1 MKISPLRDPQ
11 DFQLETFERFRK
23 VRELKGENIF
33 PALLITSV
41 EQLII
46 KKCFSFAFEVFFG
59 VLFDVGENLGLQ
71 VNEET
76 KLAISEFTV
85 SMQSKRLAVFRE
97 LQKKQEFFEVVN
109 GLGRIMMKEN
119 DLKTV
124 ENAQNVFAELNVD
137 VFICE
142 SFWERNS
149 RRTESVYVNLNVL
162 RKGKLFYLM
171 LETEDFMDQ
180 EAIEIE
186 ENQRIFEL
194 NEIERKKRE
203 KNQRKEEKRENR
215 RRNEGILMRDEEVYR
230 FQYLKKE
237 RTLAENEYFSMDS
250 HEFAGRN
257 FIINEMEDYRNFI
270 MVLEKEAKIMIEFQ
284 KKEIKKQKNVQRCLN
299 REEKIAKEFFS
310 KNLKKCE
317 KVKKMLEKEEK
328 IGRRVCMYL
337 TGFQE
342 RLSRDMQKEEKIV
355 RTIEIST
362 RDTCSA
368 SQKHLTFNEKAVKMF
383 NREELRIST
392 SSYES
397 LEQEERFARKAEYYQ
412 KLESKAELEKKNA
425 EDKYLSA
432 LKRIEL
438 QKIAEKHRQSKE
450 KQLRMEREV
459 RRKEEQKKY
468 ELDAEGQLS
477 PRGSEESPEPPI
489 SEESLIHES
498 KIIEAMVLICG
509 SYFCNTCY
517 RMLKRSSLFLK
528 CSDCCSSAFK
538 SSNIKTKSKSEEYTR
553 HKIPAGSVCVG
564 CNNIITRGE
573 IVMCLCCYI
582 RVEFLQDYTPT
593 SCSSCMDAEKVDW
606 VDTYVGSKFELIPCG
621 FCSRLV
627 NYCYVIEI
635 CTSCHDQICLHCLR
649 KNHFLGTSVCN
660 ECHSRR
666 SVNPYRK
673 LPKSS

>member
-1 MKISPLRDPQ
+1 LSTDIFIKESESLNLRTQKAMENQEKDSQQFSLKLNKTKLQEIQILGSLDAFQIKLNQTLSSNQQNSLKALENFEKQFQTYKNSQTSISSESLK
-11 DFQLETFERFRK
+11 QLNSQESETLHFLENQSNFSK
-23 VRELKGENIF
+23 SQKNHLKEELNQSKSFIKSSKNHEKSLKASLNSSES
-33 PALLITSV
+33 LSLCLVESLITVSDSTIKNLL
-41 EQLII
+41 ENDSSSRFFQKASKTQESKTIQKLSSLEKFSKDFNSACKDHQSLQIAGLLKEFRFII
-46 KKCFSFAFEVFFG
+46 K
-59 VLFDVGENLGLQ
+59 
-71 VNEET
+71 T
-76 KLAISEFTV
+76 K
-85 SMQSKRLAVFRE
+85 
-97 LQKKQEFFEVVN
+97 
-109 GLGRIMMKEN
+109 
-119 DLKTV
+119 
-124 ENAQNVFAELNVD
+124 
-137 VFICE
+137 
-142 SFWERNS
+142 
-149 RRTESVYVNLNVL
+149 
-162 RKGKLFYLM
+162 
-171 LETEDFMDQ
+171 
-180 EAIEIE
+180 
-186 ENQRIFEL
+186 
-194 NEIERKKRE
+194 
-203 KNQRKEEKRENR
+203 
-215 RRNEGILMRDEEVYR
+215 
-230 FQYLKKE
+230 
-237 RTLAENEYFSMDS
+237 
-250 HEFAGRN
+250 
-257 FIINEMEDYRNFI
+257 
-270 MVLEKEAKIMIEFQ
+270 
-284 KKEIKKQKNVQRCLN
+284 KKEI
-299 REEKIAKEFFS
+299 AYS
-310 KNLKKCE
+310 
-317 KVKKMLEKEEK
+317 EKETQ
-328 IGRRVCMYL
+328 L
-337 TGFQE
+337 
-342 RLSRDMQKEEKIV
+342 LS
-355 RTIEIST
+355 
-362 RDTCSA
+362 
-368 SQKHLTFNEKAVKMF
+368 L
-383 NREELRIST
+383 
-392 SSYES
+392 
-397 LEQEERFARKAEYYQ
+397 EERFARKAEYYQ